1 MSNNDAMADKPDRFS
16 ALCQAHGNQDLA
28 DLARGSGLSEAAA
41 EAVAAIDAVMNRVR
55 RSVQR
60 REFGRLILARIDPSL
75 EVSHLDAILA
85 LTAFAS
91 DTPQDEVTVG
101 TIAERMGIDPSR
113 ASRISA
119 DLVERGYAFRVASQL
134 DARRICLK
142 LTAKSER
149 LVTAVRQTKW
159 RMFAGSLAEWDE
171 QDLVTFAGLLERFA
185 GWAMDEAAM
194 RKAADAVKQMM
205 DETEPVSDKS
215 EANSDN
221 ALPEHS
227 PSI

>member
-1 MSNNDAMADKPDRFS
+1 MSNNDTVADKPDRSS
-16 ALCQAHGNQDLA
+16 ALCQTHGDQDLA
-28 DLARGSGLSEAAA
+28 DLARSNGLSEAAA
-41 EAVAAIDAVMNRVR
+41 EAVAAIDAVMTKVR

-60 REFGRLILARIDPSL
+60 RDFGRLILERIDPSL
-75 EVSHLDAILA
+75 EVSHLDAIIA
-85 LTAFAS
+85 LSVITS

-101 TIAERMGIDPSR
+101 IIAERMGIDPSR

-142 LTAKSER
+142 PTAKSER

-159 RMFAGSLAEWDE
+159 RIFAGALAQWDQ
-171 QDLVTFAGLLERFA
+171 QDLVTFANLLERFA
-185 GWAMDEAAM
+185 GWAIDDAGM

-205 DETEPVSDKS
+205 DETEPS
-215 EANSDN
+215 
-221 ALPEHS
+221 LPEAK
-227 PSI
+227 

>member
-1 MSNNDAMADKPDRFS
+1 
-16 ALCQAHGNQDLA
+16 
-28 DLARGSGLSEAAA
+28 
-41 EAVAAIDAVMNRVR
+41 VR

-85 LTAFAS
+85 LSAIVS
-91 DTPQDEVTVG
+91 DNPQDEMTVG
-101 TIAERMGIDPSR
+101 TIAERVGIDPSR

-159 RMFAGSLAEWDE
+159 RIFAGSLAQWDE
-171 QDLVTFAGLLERFA
+171 QDLVTFADLLERFA
-185 GWAMDEAAM
+185 GWAMDEAEM
-194 RKAADAVKQMM
+194 RRSADAVKQMM
-205 DETEPVSDKS
+205 DETEPSLA
-215 EANSDN
+215 EAK
-221 ALPEHS
+221 
-227 PSI
+227 